1 MFTGIVQ
8 DIGTIDS
15 IEARDGDLVI
25 RIKPG
30 TLDTA
35 LISVGDSVAV
45 AGVCLTVVRQ
55 EPGVLFFDVSQETL
69 SRTLLGMLQPGDGVN
84 LELAMGAQDRFGGHL
99 VSGHVDGVVTL
110 VENEVSARS
119 ARMRF
124 SGPREVA
131 AYIAEKGS
139 VTLDGVSL
147 TVNDVHDLK
156 EAVEFDVNL
165 VPHTLSVTT
174 LGGLIKGQ
182 GVHIEV
188 DVVARYLKR
197 LQECS

>member
-15 IEARDGDLVI
+15 IEARNGDLVI

-30 TLDTA
+30 ILDTG

-55 EPGVLFFDVSQETL
+55 APGVLFFDVSEETL
-69 SRTLLGMLQPGDGVN
+69 SRTLLGTSQPGDGVN
-84 LELAMGAQDRFGGHL
+84 LELAMSAQGRFGGHL
-99 VSGHVDGVVTL
+99 VSGHVDGVVVLAEIET
-110 VENEVSARS
+110 SARS
-119 ARMRF
+119 TRLRF
-124 SGPREVA
+124 NGPREVA

-147 TVNDVHDLK
+147 TVNDVHDMT